1 MGRSE
6 QRFWSERRLRAPRR
20 TASPIPLRV
29 SGGSA
34 QMPKSGSAWLQGRR
48 PEVIVRVWLLAAAKQ
63 ARYGREDPSLG
74 TPAVVRSLRQR
85 AFGIDEGIEL

>member
-1 MGRSE
+1 V
-6 QRFWSERRLRAPRR
+6 F
-20 TASPIPLRV
+20 
-29 SGGSA
+29 
-34 QMPKSGSAWLQGRR
+34 
-48 PEVIVRVWLLAAAKQ
+48 VRVWLLAAAKQ